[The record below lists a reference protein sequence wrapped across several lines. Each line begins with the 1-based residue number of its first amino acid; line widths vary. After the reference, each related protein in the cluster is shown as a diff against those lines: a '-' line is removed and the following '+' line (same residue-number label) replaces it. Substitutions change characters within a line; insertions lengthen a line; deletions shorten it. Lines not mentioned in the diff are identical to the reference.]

1 VKALSFWL
9 IKTTNCRITEALVKK
24 ESYAKNHNNE
34 DS

>member
-9 IKTTNCRITEALVKK
+9 IKTTNYRITEVLVRE
-24 ESYAKNHNNE
+24 ESYAKNHNSE